1 MITPSH
7 SQDMDEIPPELVL
20 AFAPVHKMHFG
31 AACGVAAA
39 LLVVTLTMIHVVRSP
54 ESGYP
59 LNLLAQFFSGY
70 SVSPGGAIVGGLWA
84 AFAGFFAGWFL
95 AFSRNFAIAV
105 TVFLVRTRAMLQ
117 NNRDF
122 LDHI

>member
-1 MITPSH
+1 MSTTSP
-7 SQDMDEIPPELVL
+7 SQDLDEIPPELVL

-31 AACGVAAA
+31 AACGAASA
-39 LLVVTLTMIHVVRSP
+39 LFVVTLTLIHIARAP

-59 LNLLAQFFSGY
+59 LSLLAQFFFGY
-70 SVSPGGAIVGGLWA
+70 SVTPWGAVVGGLWA